1 VSAAVILVDL
11 AARLLLLLLLYSFTC
26 YLKIND
32 DGGDDDDELK
42 VAPLRDITNV
52 VMTLAG
58 PAVER

>member
-11 AARLLLLLLLYSFTC
+11 AVRLLLLLLLYSFTC

>member
-11 AARLLLLLLLYSFTC
+11 AVRLLLLYSFTC